1 MASNYGVALQPVSRS
16 FDTTGDTTER
26 VGFKEIR
33 RWPPI
38 FQTLRKK
45 GCAMQPKSPGEIPPC
60 RMWCTSSVRRCIPDA
75 PTSAWPNL
83 AEQDRVTREQA
94 KAKLEEQ
101 LQGVRH
107 EVIFQGGEVYATLNE
122 LARDKQADLI
132 VLGTHGRSGLEKV
145 LMGSV
150 AERIFRETRFPV
162 MTVGPKAE
170 EKCRTTAELRRI
182 LYATDFSAESL
193 HAAPFAISLARENRA
208 HLILLNCFE
217 GGEDGIQAMLQGL
230 RQFGALRRGVVLRAD
245 LHCGARTARAKDSGC
260 GSKPRSRFDRAG
272 CRRRFQGAFAQHA
285 LPQFGAVQDRHA
297 GNLPGAHRTRLN
309 IEILR
314 MEVGN
319 KGGLEPAALIS
330 L

>member
-1 MASNYGVALQPVSRS
+1 M
-16 FDTTGDTTER
+16 
-26 VGFKEIR
+26 
-33 RWPPI
+33 
-38 FQTLRKK
+38 
-45 GCAMQPKSPGEIPPC
+45 
-60 RMWCTSSVRRCIPDA
+60 
-75 PTSAWPNL
+75 
-83 AEQDRVTREQA
+83 
-94 KAKLEEQ
+94 
-101 LQGVRH
+101 RH

-132 VLGTHGRSGLEKV
+132 VLGTHGRSGLEKI

-170 EKCRTTAELRRI
+170 EKCRTTSELCRI

-230 RQFGALRRGVVLRAD
+230 RQLVPFGAELRCEPICIVERGPHGQKILDVAQSHGAD
-245 LHCGARTARAKDSGC
+245 LIVLGVDGA
-260 GSKPRSRFDRAG
+260 SKGLS
-272 CRRRFQGAFAQHA
+272 HKS
-285 LPQFGAVQDRHA
+285 LPQFGAVQDRDA